1 MSLAGLKLRD
11 QWSQYVNDGAT
22 PISNA
27 TLVVDKLEG
36 AIAQA
41 AAQLIWIGKGYP
53 AVECC
58 KASPHIAIPLFIL
71 GILQLG
77 ELAHPMMD
85 LTWTMGRLMVIRR
98 SRYCALTSVLHW
110 TSFQLTNETL

>member
-1 MSLAGLKLRD
+1 MSLAGLNLRD
-11 QWSQYVNDGAT
+11 QWSRYVNDGAT

-53 AVECC
+53 AVERY

-71 GILQLG
+71 RLLQLG
-77 ELAHPMMD
+77 KLAHPMTD
-85 LTWTMGRLMVIRR
+85 LTWAMGWLMLTRR
-98 SRYCALTSVLHW
+98 SRHCALMSVLH
-110 TSFQLTNETL
+110 